1 MTRELRAAVVGVGAF
16 GRHHARIYRDLE
28 RVSKGTDAPVR
39 LVGLVD
45 IDRDGPRPLAEQ
57 LGVPLVQ
64 CIDDLPERPEI
75 VSVAT
80 PTSVHR
86 RIAEPLL
93 RSGVNCLVEKPVA
106 GCASDA
112 EALIRAAERGGA
124 QMQVGLVERFNPV
137 SAALDRL
144 GSPPVYI
151 EIHRLA
157 PFGARALDVGVV
169 MDMMIHDLD
178 IVNHVVN
185 EEAVDVQAV
194 GVSLASEHEDVCN
207 ARITFPGGCV
217 ANVTASRV
225 AQQRM
230 RRIRIFSRN
239 AYLSLDYDRREA
251 RIVRRHNQPE
261 DWSALFADL
270 AARGAELEPGRVN
283 GAGPD
288 FESML
293 QMEGI
298 PVSEGEPL
306 RAEIQALLGA
316 VRTGRRPVVGGM
328 EGLRALRLAER
339 IVSDI
344 RARPV
349 QGTAAHLAEF

>member
-16 GRHHARIYRDLE
+16 GRHHARVYRELE
-28 RVSKGTDAPVR
+28 LECARGEHDANLR
-39 LVGLVD
+39 LIGLVD
-45 IDRDGPRPLAEQ
+45 IDAEGPRPVAERLQ
-57 LGVPLVQ
+57 VPLVRSLEE
-64 CIDDLPERPEI
+64 LPEPPDI

-86 RIAEPLL
+86 RVAEPLL
-93 RSGVNCLVEKPVA
+93 RSGVSCLVEKPVA
-106 GCASDA
+106 GSTSDA
-112 EALIRAAERGGA
+112 RALVGAAEAGGA
-124 QMQVGLVERFNPV
+124 QMQVGLLERFNPAT
-137 SAALDRL
+137 AALEKL

-151 EIHRLA
+151 EVHRLA
-157 PFGARALDVGVV
+157 PFASRAMDVGVV

-178 IVNHVVN
+178 LLNHIVS
-185 EEAVDVQAV
+185 EEASDIQAV
-194 GVSLASEHEDVCN
+194 GVSLASEHEDVAN
-207 ARITFPGGCV
+207 ARITFPSGCV

-230 RRIRIFSRN
+230 RRVRIFSQH

-251 RIVRRHNQPE
+251 RIVRRSRREE

-270 AARGAELEPGRVN
+270 AARGADLEPGRVN

-293 QMEGI
+293 QTEQVPI
-298 PVSEGEPL
+298 TDTNPL
-306 RAEIQALLGA
+306 REEILALVTA
-316 VRTGRRPVVGGM
+316 IRTGRRPVVGGL

-339 IVSDI
+339 ILADVKS
-344 RARPV
+344 RPA
-349 QGTAAHLAEF
+349 GRG

>member
-28 RVSKGTDAPVR
+28 LQRARGEGGADVR
-39 LVGLVD
+39 LIGLVD
-45 IDRDGPRPLAEQ
+45 IDLDGPRAVADRLH
-57 LGVPLVQ
+57 VPLVRSL
-64 CIDDLPERPEI
+64 DDLPERPDI
-75 VSVAT
+75 VSVAV

-93 RSGVNCLVEKPVA
+93 RSGVSCLVEKPVA
-106 GCASDA
+106 GSTCDARALVGAA
-112 EALIRAAERGGA
+112 EAGGA

-137 SAALDRL
+137 TAALDKL

-151 EIHRLA
+151 EVHRLA
-157 PFGARALDVGVV
+157 PFPGRATDVGVV

-178 IVNHVVN
+178 LVSHIAG
-185 EEAVDVQAV
+185 EEAIDVQAV
-194 GVSLASEHEDVCN
+194 GVSLASDHEDVAN
-207 ARITFPGGCV
+207 ARITFPSGCV

-230 RRIRIFSRN
+230 RRIRIFAQH
-239 AYLSLDYDRREA
+239 AYMSLDYDRREA
-251 RIVRRHNQPE
+251 RIVSRSRREE

-270 AARGAELEPGRVN
+270 AARGVDLEPGRVN

-288 FESML
+288 FEALL
-293 QMEGI
+293 QTERI
-298 PVSEGEPL
+298 PITDGEPL
-306 RAEIQALLGA
+306 REEILALLTA
-316 VRTGRRPVVGGM
+316 IRTGRRPVVGGM

-339 IVSDI
+339 ILADVRS
-344 RARPV
+344 RP
-349 QGTAAHLAEF
+349 TPRR